1 MQLPPSVF
9 LFVLCSY
16 CYPLVPS
23 SIPSV
28 PAKQGCNTVPV
39 LVLSSP
45 AAPWYLYLHHPVSD
59 GAVYSS
65 HVLPGTCNPLG
76 APCSCMLH
84 SLSLARHQ
92 QSYRTRT
99 GSSTAC
105 PSMKDCMYMLPLGMP
120 VPVHARGHPL
130 KTPHPL
136 LPPAKSPMPRVFFLF
151 FALGHRLTLSKLPL
165 FLGKE
170 EKIIPSSP
178 TSSAS
183 RAVVVRVPPGCC
195 NPSLSPNAAA

>member
-59 GAVYSS
+59 GAVPRPMCYQVPVIPLAL
-65 HVLPGTCNPLG
+65 HVPACCT
-76 APCSCMLH
+76 H
-84 SLSLARHQ
+84 SLSPVTNRVIVLVQVAVQRAPAWRIACTCSHLQCLYLYMHEVTRSKLLILSSPQ
-92 QSYRTRT
+92 Q
-99 GSSTAC
+99 
-105 PSMKDCMYMLPLGMP
+105 
-120 VPVHARGHPL
+120 
-130 KTPHPL
+130 
-136 LPPAKSPMPRVFFLF
+136 KSNAESFFLF
-151 FALGHRLTLSKLPL
+151 CPGPSPHSFEATPAPW
-165 FLGKE
+165 E
-170 EKIIPSSP
+170 EGKIIPSSP
-178 TSSAS
+178 TSLLL
-183 RAVVVRVPPGCC
+183 VL
-195 NPSLSPNAAA
+195 LSSMSPIRIL